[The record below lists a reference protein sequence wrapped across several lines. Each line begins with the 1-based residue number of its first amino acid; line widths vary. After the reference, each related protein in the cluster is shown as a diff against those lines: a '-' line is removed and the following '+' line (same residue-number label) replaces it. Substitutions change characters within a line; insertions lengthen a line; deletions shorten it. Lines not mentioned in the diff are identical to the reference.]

1 MAIHF
6 FSEDIKFNLK
16 NKRKIKY
23 WISSAIIENDFLVG
37 DLNIIFCSEKKIL
50 SINKKFLK
58 HNFYTDIITFPY
70 ITQKEVSSDIFI
82 SIQTVKHNSKKFSTT
97 FTNELH
103 RVIIHGILHLLGN
116 SDETDEEKSRMRIL
130 ENFWLS
136 KLML

>member
-1 MAIHF
+1 VAIHF